1 MNEDIEWC
9 TIDEALIE
17 LDRYF
22 NTKSALKYHL
32 ARRKKNGLSELDA
45 VRVTPMGRL
54 IVNTDRVRSW
64 CLGEEQAA

>member
-9 TIDEALIE
+9 TIDEALIV
-17 LDRYF
+17 LGRYF

-32 ARRKKNGLSELDA
+32 AHRKNNGLSKLDA
-45 VRVTPMGRL
+45 VRITPMGHL

-64 CLGEEQAA
+64 CLGEDQSA